1 MNVSTLSNTT
11 TREERTLRMLAHA
24 NACASASASGS
35 VAATASGTGD
45 AYSMLVNQL
54 QAQAGD
60 IAAMC
65 SGGMAVRAHV
75 TEGSRSVVIM
85 RTDSTP
91 VAAAGEAARQR
102 QQQQMRSATSPIVSD
117 P

>member
-1 MNVSTLSNTT
+1 MNVSTLNNTT

-24 NACASASASGS
+24 NACASASASASGS
-35 VAATASGTGD
+35 VSVGTTATGD

-60 IAAMC
+60 MAAMC

-102 QQQQMRSATSPIVSD
+102 LRSATSPIVSD

>member
-24 NACASASASGS
+24 NACASASGS
-35 VAATASGTGD
+35 VGTTATGD

-60 IAAMC
+60 MAAMC

-102 QQQQMRSATSPIVSD
+102 LRSATSPIVSD